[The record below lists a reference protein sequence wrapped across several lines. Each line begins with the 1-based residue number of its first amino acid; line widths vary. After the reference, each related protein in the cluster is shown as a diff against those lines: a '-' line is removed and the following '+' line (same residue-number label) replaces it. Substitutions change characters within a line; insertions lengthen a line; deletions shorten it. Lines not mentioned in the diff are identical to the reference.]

1 MNQKNKEGI
10 MSNGDLFNAS
20 ASMLGY
26 LYQIR
31 YGLFLSLKKLSEVAD
46 PEKFNISIEKL
57 DDVGFDKE
65 GTPEELLQTKF
76 HGKLGNLTDRSA
88 DIWKTIRVWVKA
100 INDGVIEIDKVV
112 LTLVTTQALPKGSV
126 AYQLSE
132 GEGRDISAA
141 LKTMLD
147 IIEESNKTNDMG
159 YKAFKSLS
167 EAQKKV
173 FLNSIYVVG
182 KSDDLLR
189 IRERM
194 QPIARQSVPIVAV
207 DAFINRI
214 EGEWFE
220 WCIQTL
226 SKTPTGVINLGR
238 LQDVIDLIRPQY
250 SHTNLPAEFADA
262 LPDVIEIDS
271 DLRVFVQQLRLF
283 KAPKVMLEQAVKNYY
298 RAFEQRNK
306 WTVDGLL
313 NPGELGRYD
322 RRLEE
327 QWLEQQSFLELLE
340 DIETEQDKQRYS
352 TKLYMVCQNEGVIPI
367 RHEFIEGYL
376 SKGSYHI
383 LADNLKIGWHPE
395 YLGLSAANEELAS

>member
-1 MNQKNKEGI
+1 

-46 PEKFNISIEKL
+46 PEQFNISIEKL

-76 HGKLGNLTDRSA
+76 HGKPGNLTDRSA

-112 LTLVTTQALPKGSV
+112 LTLVTTQALPKGSI

-147 IIEESNKTNDMG
+147 IIEESNDTNDKG

-182 KSDDLLR
+182 KSDDLLK
-189 IRERM
+189 IRGRM

-220 WCIQTL
+220 WCIEAL

-250 SHTNLPAEFADA
+250 SHTNLPAEFSDA

-283 KAPKVMLEQAVKNYY
+283 KAPKTMLEQAVKNYY

-340 DIETEQDKQRYS
+340 NIETEQGKQRYS
-352 TKLYMVCQNEGVIPI
+352 VKLYMVCQNEGVIPI
-367 RHEFIEGYL
+367 RPEFIEGYL

-395 YLGLSAANEELAS
+395 YLGLSAANEGLAS